1 MSSTPE
7 EITNWSTWDEEMQ
20 KNWPLSGILKR
31 HWTDWDYLYEGVP
44 VYELKEGEEIQPM
57 SSNLETTNE
66 ISTEE
71 PELPYGLTEIR
82 IPKAIIRMYQSSPYA
97 GNLPTMTVLYTAG
110 DEEDK

>member
-1 MSSTPE
+1 MPSTPE

-31 HWTDWDYLYEGVP
+31 
-44 VYELKEGEEIQPM
+44 PM

-71 PELPYGLTEIR
+71 SELPYGLTEIR